1 MLSNKCKRIK
11 DRVRGNEEIDS
22 HNSVNS
28 GDETEFFTFAAQA
41 NGAQTSA
48 QTAIP
53 VAVGGLATVAAPI
66 AVLAS
71 QFIINKAGDANNII
85 VQHNDQLA
93 NNDA

>member
-1 MLSNKCKRIK
+1 MRKLIAITVLAAVTKQNF
-11 DRVRGNEEIDS
+11 S
-22 HNSVNS
+22 HLLHKH
-28 GDETEFFTFAAQA
+28 
-41 NGAQTSA
+41 GALTNA

-53 VAVGGLATVAAPI
+53 VAVGCLAAVAAPV

-71 QFIINKAGDANNII
+71 QFIINKGGDANNIV